1 MLFLDCLMVFWA
13 LTGFSLSDQ
22 HILSPFN
29 PKYDNWICQI
39 DEDLHTL
46 FWASKLAKLVNL
58 TKSVVIIWVKWWQNM
73 LIWQR
78 TTFNSVSRM
87 SQQAVDFIGHKLR
100 EIIKVGWQWHF
111 LVIFST
117 KECNLFAHFWPIK
130 NIYTNYLNGPFHST
144 VICQVLNCV
153 GSNNRVCR
161 FYSFIRWKISL
172 WRTFF
177 YLCTV

>member
-1 MLFLDCLMVFWA
+1 MYFGLIGDKICWSDKEQPVQIWIHAWMKSFHFQIVFLILGKVLALMLFLDYLMVFWA
-13 LTGFSLSDQ
+13 LTGYSLSDQ

-29 PKYDNWICQI
+29 PKHDAWICQI
-39 DEDLHTL
+39 CEDLHKL
-46 FWASKLAKLVNL
+46 FWSSKLAKIVNL

-117 KECNLFAHFWPIK
+117 KECNLFALFWPIK
-130 NIYTNYLNGPFHST
+130 NIYIPTT
-144 VICQVLNCV
+144 
-153 GSNNRVCR
+153 
-161 FYSFIRWKISL
+161 
-172 WRTFF
+172 
-177 YLCTV
+177 